1 MRLCLNLAG
10 DGRILMKRTV
20 FSLVSAGAALTLA
33 SVAFGQL
40 DLPRVSPKATVS
52 QTVGLT
58 DVTITYCRPGVKGR
72 VIWGGLVPYDQV
84 WRTGANEATTITFTD
99 DVSIDGSKLPA
110 GTYGLFTIPGK
121 DEWTIILS
129 KGAKQWGAFSYK
141 QADDALRIKVKPH
154 PDEFRELMT
163 FWFPSVSTESA
174 TVALSWD
181 KLTVPFTIKVDT
193 IDKVLASARKAVA
206 EAKPDEWRTAYRAA
220 AFCLDNNVNLP
231 EAKAWLEKSIAVK
244 ETMYNLSGKARVLAM
259 EGHKAEAIA
268 LAKKAIAVG
277 KAADPKA
284 ETSMVENL
292 IKEWEK

>member
-1 MRLCLNLAG
+1 MR
-10 DGRILMKRTV
+10 RIA
-20 FSLVSAGAALTLA
+20 FSLMPAVAALSLA
-33 SVAFGQL
+33 SVVFGQL
-40 DLPRVSPKATVS
+40 DLPRVSPKAMVS

-99 DVSIDGSKLPA
+99 DVTIDGNKLPA

-121 DEWTIILS
+121 DEWTVIFS

-154 PDEFRELMT
+154 ADEFRQLMT
-163 FWFPSVSTESA
+163 FWFPSVSTEAA

-193 IDKVLASARKAVA
+193 IDRVLASARKAVA
-206 EAKPDEWRTAYRAA
+206 EAKPDDWRTAYRAA
-220 AFCLDNNVNLP
+220 AFCLDNNVNLS
-231 EAKAWLEKSIAVK
+231 EAKAWLDKSIAVK
-244 ETMYNLSGKARVLAM
+244 ETMYNLSGKARALAM
-259 EGHKAEAIA
+259 EGQKADAIA
-268 LAKKAIAVG
+268 LAKKAISVG

-284 ETSMVENL
+284 DTSMVENL